1 MKNKSKLFTFI
12 MTLLGSSFM
21 LINLKKNYCDEVW
34 NYFFVLLI
42 FMLNGNEFIKFL
54 KEKKNENEKNR

>member
-1 MKNKSKLFTFI
+1 MKNNSKLFAFI
-12 MTLLGSSFM
+12 MTLFGSSFM
-21 LINLKKNYCDEVW
+21 LINLKKHYCDEAW

-54 KEKKNENEKNR
+54 KERKNEKNR